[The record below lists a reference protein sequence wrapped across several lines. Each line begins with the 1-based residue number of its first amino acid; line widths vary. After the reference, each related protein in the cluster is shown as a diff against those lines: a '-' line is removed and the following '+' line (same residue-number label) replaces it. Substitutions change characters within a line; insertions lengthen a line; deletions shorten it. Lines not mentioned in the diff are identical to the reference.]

1 MFKYLNL
8 LIILLT
14 DAQSVSSNS
23 DCEES
28 IASKRKRRKPTKAS
42 DTNKDNNS
50 ESSAQVKHDN
60 LNEEEVK
67 KKSDDLWAEF
77 CKDLPDSTLKS
88 SSSSSLTKITEKSV
102 CSNQLDT
109 PLMKNEESKS
119 KITVSK
125 IFDFAGESVTVTEE
139 VEADAVKEKM
149 LKNDSNNKLKSD
161 NKVFSYKRPS
171 GGLGSVLDQLK
182 KPKMSTLQK
191 SLIDWKDFKK
201 NQGIEEELQQH
212 NKSKDAYVE
221 RQAFL
226 QRADVRQFEIEKDV
240 RAKRR
245 LQQSKN

>member
-1 MFKYLNL
+1 M
-8 LIILLT
+8 I

-28 IASKRKRRKPTKAS
+28 IASKKKRRKPTKAS
-42 DTNKDNNS
+42 DTNKDSNS
-50 ESSAQVKHDN
+50 ESSAQIKHDN

-77 CKDLPDSTLKS
+77 CKDLPDSTLKLSSS

-109 PLMKNEESKS
+109 PLIKNEESKS

-149 LKNDSNNKLKSD
+149 LKNDQCSDDKLKSD
-161 NKVFSYKRPS
+161 NKVISSKRPS
-171 GGLGSVLDQLK
+171 GGLGSLLDQLK

-201 NQGIEEELQQH
+201 NEGIEEELQQH

>member
-1 MFKYLNL
+1 M
-8 LIILLT
+8 LI

-28 IASKRKRRKPTKAS
+28 IASKKKRRKPTKAS
-42 DTNKDNNS
+42 DANKDSNS
-50 ESSAQVKHDN
+50 ESSAQVINEN

-88 SSSSSLTKITEKSV
+88 TSSSSSSSSLTKITEKSV
-102 CSNQLDT
+102 CPNQLNT
-109 PLMKNEESKS
+109 PLIKNEESKS

-139 VEADAVKEKM
+139 VEADAVKET
-149 LKNDSNNKLKSD
+149 LKNDSNDKLKSD
-161 NKVFSYKRPS
+161 NKVVSSKRPI

-201 NQGIEEELQQH
+201 KEGIEEELQQH